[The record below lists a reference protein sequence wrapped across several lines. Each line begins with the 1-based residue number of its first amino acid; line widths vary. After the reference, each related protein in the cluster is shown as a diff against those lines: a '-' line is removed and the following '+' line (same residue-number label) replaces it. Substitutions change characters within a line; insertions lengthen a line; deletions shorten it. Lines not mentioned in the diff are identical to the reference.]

1 MTGSCRRTVL
11 EEIPLVRT
19 LQAMHAAALESNAR

>member
-1 MTGSCRRTVL
+1 VL